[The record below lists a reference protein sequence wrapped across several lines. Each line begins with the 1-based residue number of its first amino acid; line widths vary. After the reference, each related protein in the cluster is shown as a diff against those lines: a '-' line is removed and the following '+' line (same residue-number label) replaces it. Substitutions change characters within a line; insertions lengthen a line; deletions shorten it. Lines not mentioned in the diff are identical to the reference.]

1 MWLHADGTKNYNIFR
16 DATSSNKDCTM
27 SPLLSLENWRRI
39 ISYHPWHFWQL
50 ADNSIIPVTS
60 NCNTIVRQYAWQDVD
75 AAGRS
80 DILEAI
86 ANAESSLAELLT
98 FWPMPRYAEKTLQFP
113 QFYDH
118 GVWRISHADGDGRW
132 LDVNLP
138 SEGFI
143 DSLGPVDLE
152 LLGSQAVTLSD
163 ADGDDL
169 DETFTLA
176 GIVTTETD
184 TDNIAVYFS
193 SADRLDDVLEN
204 WRILPIEVTISAGS
218 VVVTG
223 KSWQIVRKILYEGA
237 GKEAINPTDDANFAA
252 TLDVY
257 VRKTNVT
264 GITND
269 EAQALLIWETNP
281 YPNWAVCCGS
291 DSVVDSSTDPAAEA
305 IGIARAGIRDSEIG
319 IVNLGRAAY
328 NAGTGVWSAINWGI
342 CRPPDR
348 ALVRYY
354 AGYPSVNGDM
364 AKKMQIAV
372 ARLAAAELPN
382 KIAAC
387 NVSSRELERWQ
398 FDLSRSDLPE
408 VYAFFSAAD
417 LENPLGTLRG
427 HVYAWKFVKE
437 FRNLEALVF

>member
-1 MWLHADGTKNYNIFR
+1 MA
-16 DATSSNKDCTM
+16 
-27 SPLLSLENWRRI
+27 
-39 ISYHPWHFWQL
+39 YHPWHFWQL
-50 ADNSIIPVTS
+50 ADNEIIPVTS

-98 FWPMPRYAEKTLQFP
+98 FWPMPRYAKKTLQFP

-143 DSLGPVDLE
+143 DSLGPEELT

-176 GIVTTETD
+176 GVATTETD
-184 TDNIAVYFS
+184 PDNIAVYFS

-204 WRILPIEVTISAGS
+204 WRILPVEVTISAGS
-218 VVVTG
+218 VIVTG

-237 GKEAINPTDDANFAA
+237 GLGSIDPTVPGNYAA
-252 TLDVY
+252 TLDVS

-269 EAQALLIWETNP
+269 EAQALLIWETST
-281 YPNWAVCCGS
+281 YPNWAVCCSNGA
-291 DSVVDSSTDPAAEA
+291 DDSSTDPAAEA
-305 IGIARAGIRDSEIG
+305 IGIARAGIRNSEMG

-328 NAGTGVWSAINWGI
+328 NADTGVWSAINWGI
-342 CRPPDR
+342 CRPPDH

-354 AGYPSVNGDM
+354 AGYPLENGDM

-372 ARLAAAELPN
+372 ARLAAAELSN

-387 NVSSRELERWQ
+387 DISSREMHKWQ
-398 FDLSRSDLPE
+398 FDLSRSNLSE
-408 VYAFFSAAD
+408 EYAFFSAVD
-417 LENPLGTLRG
+417 LDNPLGTRRG
-427 HVYAWKFVKE
+427 HVYAWKFVEE
-437 FRNLEALVF
+437 FKNLKALVF